1 MVVDY
6 PSKSEAVNSRLLANE
21 LAHLFGAPH
30 DPTWFESLMGEK
42 PESNNF
48 SARTVAVIKRMRK
61 YPFEQGIDGLW
72 HGWEK
77 TAMDAVSQDDIA
89 AHGNAL
95 AHAHS
100 VLGIALVDERK
111 MAPAL
116 VHFKAA
122 VAADPNDKT
131 MRLNLAEGYTRDSQ
145 YELGLAQA
153 REAVR
158 LAPND
163 PLAHRALGALLGRTG
178 QPEAALQELQAAIR
192 LEPRNPQ
199 NKMLLGLEYAGMFG
213 HLDDAVST
221 PSGRLPPRIPI
232 QRLYV
237 TACEEGAKLSET
249 TWRTRL

>member
-1 MVVDY
+1 M
-6 PSKSEAVNSRLLANE
+6 AHE

-30 DPTWFESLMGEK
+30 DPAGES
-42 PESNNF
+42 SNF
-48 SARTVAVIKRMRK
+48 SARTVALIKRMRN
-61 YPFEQGIDGLW
+61 YPFAEGIDALS

-77 TAMDAVSQDDIA
+77 TAMEAVSQDDVA
-89 AHGNAL
+89 AHANPL

-131 MRLNLAEGYTRDSQ
+131 MRLNLAEGYMRDSQ
-145 YELGLAQA
+145 FELGLAQA

-178 QPEAALQELQAAIR
+178 QPEACLPELQTAIR
-192 LEPRNPQ
+192 LEPQNPQ

-221 PSGRLPPRIPI
+221 L
-232 QRLYV
+232 QEAAF
-237 TACEEGAKLSET
+237 TANPEFEAVRGKRCRGLESCHET
-249 TWRTRL
+249 TWRTRLCRGARAGSRPSRRSRRSLQAGKS